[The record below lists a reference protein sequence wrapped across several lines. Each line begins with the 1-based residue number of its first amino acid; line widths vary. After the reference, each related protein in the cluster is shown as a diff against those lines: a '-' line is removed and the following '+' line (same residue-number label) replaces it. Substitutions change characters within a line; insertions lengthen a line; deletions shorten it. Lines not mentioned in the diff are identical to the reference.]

1 MGNLWPESLNNV
13 SRNIA
18 NVAENDG
25 RRAATK
31 DIQSVC
37 RSLECIEENNI
48 TVWDN
53 DNETVVDSTNNDAS
67 SNGLLTDSDCANDV
81 DASSKSLTNDIIP
94 NGQCSVNNSAGVKLP
109 ERHQV
114 VKYKTTD
121 DNESTWQAVKILGPA
136 GKKTGKNKNW
146 LNVKDT
152 NTGSSYSMNWSN
164 VKMIGNW

>member
-1 MGNLWPESLNNV
+1 MFYKLPSSKRWLGQATVIGIESKSVIIVKHGDAIHRVHPCHLQKVGNLWTESLNNV

-81 DASSKSLTNDIIP
+81 DGSSKSLTKDIIP

-109 ERHQV
+109 ER
-114 VKYKTTD
+114 
-121 DNESTWQAVKILGPA
+121 
-136 GKKTGKNKNW
+136 
-146 LNVKDT
+146 
-152 NTGSSYSMNWSN
+152 
-164 VKMIGNW
+164 